1 MFCPRCS
8 IENNLEQKFCRG
20 CGLQLTAARMALQG
34 TVDEAL
40 AKYKKGAWLLSGGS
54 LFLILSALVALAN
67 IFLNSTPWNYGVVIN
82 LLIGLTVTVP
92 LISVGIVRLRSAQRA
107 LLPHDEPAQLRGGY
121 SRSEEKLAAPTHSA
135 ARLSSPAEAPESIT
149 EGTTRH
155 LTTPERER

>member
-8 IENNLEQKFCRG
+8 IENNLEQKYCRK

-40 AKYKKGAWLLSGGS
+40 AKYKKGARLLSGGS
-54 LFLILSALVALAN
+54 FFLILSALAALAN
-67 IFLNSTPWNYGVVIN
+67 IFLNSAPWNYGVVIN

-92 LISVGIVRLRSAQRA
+92 IISVGLVRLRSAQRA
-107 LLPHDEPAQLRGGY
+107 LQPGDEPAQLRGGY
-121 SRSEEKLAAPTHSA
+121 PRGGEKLAASA
-135 ARLSSPAEAPESIT
+135 HPADRLFSPAETPASIT

-155 LTTPERER
+155 LTIPERER